1 MRKAFEAAA
10 GNLLLAADYSQ
21 IELRILA
28 HIVREEPLLEAFR
41 QGQDIHAVTASRLF
55 DAPLD
60 QVSYE
65 QRSLGKMI
73 NFATIYG
80 VSAFGLSSRTEMG
93 PTEAQAFLD
102 QYFATYPKVR
112 QYIDDTIQ
120 QAHTDG
126 YVETLLGR
134 KRYFRELQ
142 ERLPFNQ
149 RQALEPTGD
158 KRADTGHSRGYY
170 QDRHEPPAQALAG
183 RWLTSEDA
191 FAGPRR
197 TGA

>member
-1 MRKAFEAAA
+1 
-10 GNLLLAADYSQ
+10 
-21 IELRILA
+21 
-28 HIVREEPLLEAFR
+28 
-41 QGQDIHAVTASRLF
+41 
-55 DAPLD
+55 
-60 QVSYE
+60 
-65 QRSLGKMI
+65 MI

-149 RQALEPTGD
+149 RQALERQAINAPIQGTAAD
-158 KRADTGHSRGYY
+158 ITKIAMNRLHKRLR
-170 QDRHEPPAQALAG
+170 G